1 MSMYIDFCF
10 LCDRKQNDLLLSA
23 CDILQ
28 MNGWSFNTTSPGEYL
43 YYKDASMRNL
53 VSYKVERC
61 GEKCL
66 NEIISDISQY
76 YLPTL
81 YMQRNMGEY
90 KNLSVISVSE
100 FDNSQL
106 KEVEVSFENGII
118 YNFDDNARKE
128 NKILLENIFYKLIK
142 ELYPV
147 YAVSGTEIDGVKID
161 PEDIISASQRG
172 ADLSFF
178 SKPIVEKYNI
188 EFSDLGN
195 ATVTDDNYVGGIIIK
210 NKNKLF
216 EL

>member
-1 MSMYIDFCF
+1 
-10 LCDRKQNDLLLSA
+10 
-23 CDILQ
+23 

-43 YYKDASMRNL
+43 YYKDDSMRNL
-53 VSYKVERC
+53 VSCKVERC
-61 GEKCL
+61 GEKYL

-142 ELYPV
+142 ELHPV

-178 SKPIVEKYNI
+178 SKPIAEKYNI
-188 EFSDLGN
+188 KFSDLGN